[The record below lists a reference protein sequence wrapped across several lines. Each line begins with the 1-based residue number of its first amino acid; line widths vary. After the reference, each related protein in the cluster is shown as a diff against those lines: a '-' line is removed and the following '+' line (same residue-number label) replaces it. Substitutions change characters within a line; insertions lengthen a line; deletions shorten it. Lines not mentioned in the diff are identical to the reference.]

1 MLLSPSVQ
9 SSLLPFIT
17 FDKLW
22 LLLQEEKKE
31 PLRTPF
37 PYVAPCWLH
46 HCRHWT
52 LGLSSTLENERW
64 REEKKAEGLAR
75 KKSSHVA
82 KTFRALFLSAPES
95 SWALISGD
103 DTSWRQSAVVTGALR
118 SRLSLKYWREFWWLS
133 SSPTPPPI
141 LSLTSLLL
149 WHSPLPRCV
158 PPSTN
163 PTTTRTPTKVST
175 SPFLLLR
182 QLPSTTNGAASAK
195 SNPTHSPWDLIP
207 ALFLLLFH
215 SATLSLPFSPS
226 LPLSPSLSLLLLSP
240 FSFFFF
246 HPSFRFWIPRAQPLP
261 FSLISLSLSPSPSL
275 ASLDPL
281 FPPPRPPSVSLSLS
295 SSPLSFRQRSRCF
308 FTPWSFYR
316 LGDSRSQAG
325 ERDFA
330 KCRCIHHLYVRSAR
344 RRCARG
350 GRSREEGDPFR
361 DPNFPNA
368 CSMGLLQFQSVE
380 KLIFNIDMWYNII
393 GLAIK

>member
-1 MLLSPSVQ
+1 MKRASIIFFTPNYSFVALQYIRTLISRSSARSASESPTKDSSVRRFKFFHKSCTCVDREKSSQ
-9 SSLLPFIT
+9 RMHISSCYCHRVFNHHFFHSSLSINC
-17 FDKLW
+17 DYCYRR
-22 LLLQEEKKE
+22 KKKN

-37 PYVAPCWLH
+37 PYVVPCWLH

-261 FSLISLSLSPSPSL
+261 FSLISLSLSPSPSP

-281 FPPPRPPSVSLSLS
+281 FHPPLRFSFSFFFSFVLPP
-295 SSPLSFRQRSRCF
+295 
-308 FTPWSFYR
+308 T
-316 LGDSRSQAG
+316 
-325 ERDFA
+325 
-330 KCRCIHHLYVRSAR
+330 
-344 RRCARG
+344 
-350 GRSREEGDPFR
+350 
-361 DPNFPNA
+361 
-368 CSMGLLQFQSVE
+368 
-380 KLIFNIDMWYNII
+380 
-393 GLAIK
+393 